1 MVDYSGMQKDQSIHI
16 ENLKSERGKI
26 CSRNNV
32 ELANTGTAYEI
43 GIVPKN
49 VSKKD
54 YKAIAKELSI
64 SEDYIKQQMDQ
75 NWVQDD
81 TFVPLKT
88 VKKIDEKMSKR
99 FRKKI
104 SSYN

>member
-1 MVDYSGMQKDQSIHI
+1 
-16 ENLKSERGKI
+16 
-26 CSRNNV
+26 V

-88 VKKIDEKMSKR
+88 VKKMDQHNLIDVKSLFLED
-99 FRKKI
+99 
-104 SSYN
+104 SYDFLFH

>member
-1 MVDYSGMQKDQSIHI
+1 MEVKIGMVATI
-16 ENLKSERGKI
+16 EECRKTKAYILKIVKSERGKI
-26 CSRNNV
+26 LDRNNV

-54 YKAIAKELSI
+54 YKAIAKELRYI

-81 TFVPLKT
+81 TSFHLKSLNT
-88 VKKIDEKMSKR
+88 NNI
-99 FRKKI
+99 
-104 SSYN
+104 

>member
-1 MVDYSGMQKDQSIHI
+1 MY
-16 ENLKSERGKI
+16 L
-26 CSRNNV
+26 
-32 ELANTGTAYEI
+32 
-43 GIVPKN
+43 
-49 VSKKD
+49 KD

-88 VKKIDEKMSKR
+88 VKKWM
-99 FRKKI
+99 KI
-104 SSYN
+104 